1 MKSKLEQAQQRISQ
15 LECQSQEFVD
25 DLFNFKNLN
34 NDNTNQSTNK
44 IGADHQ
50 TNLLKSQIKK
60 LKNETESGQK
70 YSEELEN
77 QLQNGR
83 IQIYKHS
90 LEIGGMKAE
99 LERKGQLLEGSRGEN
114 ERLVQLVE
122 RMVRETQKRGANVI
136 MNDEKVRM
144 QGLYDNL
151 TGILGIVD
159 FGAFE
164 NQNAEKEESLELG
177 EKEKIEKL
185 LRGQTEDLPK
195 TILNFGPKEEIF
207 LTEIMRQREI
217 NQQKEKFIQKAEQ
230 DLFKS
235 REKTKS
241 LLGSYSCTNVRSIL
255 LLREFV
261 GYQ

>member
-1 MKSKLEQAQQRISQ
+1 M
-15 LECQSQEFVD
+15 D

-34 NDNTNQSTNK
+34 AANK
-44 IGADHQ
+44 NHSNANIGADHQ
-50 TNLLKSQIKK
+50 TNSLKSQIEK
-60 LKNETESGQK
+60 LKRETESGQK

-90 LEIGGMKAE
+90 LEIGGMKAQ

-122 RMVRETQKRGANVI
+122 RMVKETRKRGANVI

-151 TGILGIVD
+151 TGILGVVD

-164 NQNAEKEESLELG
+164 NQNLEKEASLELG
-177 EKEKIEKL
+177 EKEKLEKL
-185 LRGQTEDLPK
+185 FRGQTEDLPK

-241 LLGSYSCTNVRSIL
+241 LLGSYSLTESRVYLCLSVFQS
-255 LLREFV
+255 
-261 GYQ
+261 YQ